1 MKKTSPSIQV
11 KPDRILKRNMPPQQ
25 QAPSLRGIRSQVP
38 TKAFKDGWEK
48 AFGKKD

>member
-1 MKKTSPSIQV
+1 MKKTAPQIQV

-38 TKAFKDGWEK
+38 TQKYKDNYDK
-48 AFGKKD
+48 IFGKK